1 MSMRIN
7 RRIHIFIKRR
17 LPPHLRRTRNIFFV
31 SFTVCALVGLLC
43 IAPWLYWMGNTS
55 SAHSALIASGFVA
68 LSMCIW
74 RYGGGV
80 KWGGLL
86 YQTTLMGLVLYNA
99 AITGGVTSPVLTWL
113 AIIPLLPLFTA
124 SRAWALASMATSLL
138 SVISLY
144 WLQSRGMLPINE
156 SQFALQSATS
166 AALPTETP
174 WQNMSFAAG
183 MFSLML
189 FAQMMLVQTYDTAN
203 EQHLRRLRQSNKRL
217 ESLSTHLKAA
227 NAHKDQF
234 LAMVSHE
241 MRTPLNAV
249 MGYLGLLS
257 TDTQLP
263 QIAGQYVQGARN
275 SAAHLVTVIND
286 LLDFSQIQ
294 QGKLVLTPQAVN
306 LRDMLTNTH
315 QTLAPR
321 ASEQGIAYPL
331 ELDASLP
338 MWASIDPHRLAQ
350 IIINLLGNA
359 LKFTSKGQVAMRV
372 AYTPDS
378 ALAKHGQLAISVT
391 DTGAGIAAESLEA
404 IFKPF
409 VQLKISDNDLKAGN
423 ALHGNGLGLAI
434 TRSLIQSHKG
444 SIAVSSEVGIGSTF
458 TVTLPIEEVAQ
469 PTNHL
474 AVDTVT
480 YTATLD
486 LLVVDDHLTNRLV
499 ASATIKRSLPNA
511 TIDQA
516 MNGTEALEKMR
527 EHRYDLVLMDLIMP
541 DISGTEVVRRIRGD
555 ANSSYAEVPV
565 IALTANVAEEAV
577 NECMSLGFKDVLPKP
592 FDKEVLIQ
600 AILTHALKDEAQ
612 PTAL

>member
-1 MSMRIN
+1 MHVN
-7 RRIHIFIKRR
+7 RRTHIFIKRS
-17 LPPHLRRTRNIFFV
+17 LPPQLRSMRDVFFA
-31 SFTVCALVGLLC
+31 SFTISAIIGLVS
-43 IAPWLYWMGNTS
+43 IAVWLYWMGNMR
-55 SAHSALIASGFVA
+55 SANSAMVASFLVA
-68 LSMCIW
+68 ASMAVW

-80 KWGGLL
+80 KSGVVL
-86 YQTTLMGLVLYNA
+86 YQVTLMGVVLYNA

-124 SRAWALASMATSLL
+124 SRTWAQASMLASMLGVLGLYLAQTRGLL
-138 SVISLY
+138 PALEV
-144 WLQSRGMLPINE
+144 
-156 SQFALQSATS
+156 QFALQSVGDSGIGQDAS
-166 AALPTETP
+166 
-174 WQNMSFAAG
+174 WQSMSFAAG

-189 FAQMMLVQTYDTAN
+189 FAQMVLVQTYDTAN
-203 EQHLRRLRQSNKRL
+203 EQYLRRLRQSNKRL
-217 ESLSTHLKAA
+217 ETLSANLKLA

-263 QIAGQYVQGARN
+263 QTAGQYVQGARN
-275 SAAHLVTVIND
+275 SASHLVTVIND

-294 QGKLVLTPQAVN
+294 QGKLVLSPQAVN
-306 LRDMLTNTH
+306 LREMLTRTH

-321 ASEQGIAYPL
+321 ANEQGLDYPL
-331 ELDASLP
+331 ILEDSLP
-338 MWASIDPHRLAQ
+338 HWASIDPHRLAQ

-359 LKFTSKGQVAMRV
+359 LKFTTGGEVRMRV
-372 AYTPDS
+372 SFKRDTPES
-378 ALAKHGQLAISVT
+378 RHGQLSISVE
-391 DTGAGIAAESLEA
+391 DTGAGIAPESLDA

-409 VQLKISDNDLKAGN
+409 VQLKVSDHDLKAGN

-434 TRSLIQSHKG
+434 TRSLVQSHKG
-444 SIAVSSEVGIGSTF
+444 TIGVTSQLGVGSTF
-458 TVTLPIEEVAQ
+458 TVALPIEEVA
-469 PTNHL
+469 PPANRITTD
-474 AVDTVT
+474 AVIHDVP
-480 YTATLD
+480 LD

-499 ASATIKRSLPNA
+499 ASASIKRSLPKAN
-511 TIDQA
+511 IDQA
-516 MNGTEALEKMR
+516 TNGTEALEKMR

-541 DISGTEVVRRIRGD
+541 DISGTEVVRRIRND
-555 ANSSYAEVPV
+555 AAHPHPHVPV

-600 AILTHALKDEAQ
+600 AILTHALKEDTE

>member
-1 MSMRIN
+1 MHVN
-7 RRIHIFIKRR
+7 RRTHIFIKRS
-17 LPPHLRRTRNIFFV
+17 LPPRLRSMRDVFFA
-31 SFTVCALVGLLC
+31 SFTVSAIIGLVS
-43 IAPWLYWMGNTS
+43 IAAWLYWMGNTR
-55 SAHSALIASGFVA
+55 SANSAMVASALVA
-68 LSMCIW
+68 ISMAVW
-74 RYGGGV
+74 RYGGGIQSGV
-80 KWGGLL
+80 VL
-86 YQTTLMGLVLYNA
+86 YQITLMGVVLYNA

-124 SRAWALASMATSLL
+124 SRTWAQASMFASLL
-138 SVISLY
+138 GVFGLY
-144 WLQSRGMLPINE
+144 LAQTRGMLPATE
-156 SQFALQSATS
+156 VQFALQSVGD
-166 AALPTETP
+166 AALNQESS
-174 WQNMSFAAG
+174 WQSMSFAAG

-189 FAQMMLVQTYDTAN
+189 FAQMILVQTYDTAN

-217 ESLSTHLKAA
+217 ETLSTNLKLA

-263 QIAGQYVQGARN
+263 QTAGQYVQGARN
-275 SAAHLVTVIND
+275 SASHLVTVIND

-294 QGKLVLTPQAVN
+294 QGKLVLSPKAVN
-306 LRDMLTNTH
+306 LRDMLTRTH

-321 ASEQGIAYPL
+321 ANDQGLDYPL
-331 ELDASLP
+331 ILDDSLP
-338 MWASIDPHRLAQ
+338 TWPSIDPHRLAQ

-359 LKFTSKGQVAMRV
+359 LKFTSGGEVRMRV
-372 AYTPDS
+372 SFTPD
-378 ALAKHGQLAISVT
+378 AATTKQGQLRISVE
-391 DTGAGIAAESLEA
+391 DTGAGIAPESLEA

-409 VQLKISDNDLKAGN
+409 VQLKASDNDLKAGN

-434 TRSLIQSHKG
+434 TRSLVQSHKG
-444 SIAVSSEVGIGSTF
+444 TIGVTSKLGVGSTF
-458 TVTLPIEEVAQ
+458 TVTLPVEEVA
-469 PTNHL
+469 PPVNR
-474 AVDTVT
+474 VT
-480 YTATLD
+480 TDAIIHDVVLD

-499 ASATIKRSLPNA
+499 ASASIKRSLPKAN
-511 TIDQA
+511 IDQA
-516 MNGTEALEKMR
+516 INGTEALEKMR

-541 DISGTEVVRRIRGD
+541 DISGTEVVRRIRKD
-555 ANSSYAEVPV
+555 ATHPFPEVPV
-565 IALTANVAEEAV
+565 VALTANVAEEAV

-600 AILTHALKDEAQ
+600 AILTHALKEEAQ

>member
-1 MSMRIN
+1 MRDV
-7 RRIHIFIKRR
+7 
-17 LPPHLRRTRNIFFV
+17 FFA
-31 SFTVCALVGLLC
+31 SFTVSAIIGLVS
-43 IAPWLYWMGNTS
+43 IAAWLYWMGNTL
-55 SAHSALIASGFVA
+55 SANSAMVASMLVVI
-68 LSMCIW
+68 SMAVW
-74 RYGGGV
+74 RYGGGIKLSV
-80 KWGGLL
+80 VL
-86 YQTTLMGLVLYNA
+86 YQISLMGVVLYNA

-124 SRAWALASMATSLL
+124 SRLWAQASMLASLL
-138 SVISLY
+138 GVVGLY
-144 WLQSRGMLPINE
+144 LAQTRNLLPAIDV
-156 SQFALQSATS
+156 QFALQSVGDASPNQEAT
-166 AALPTETP
+166 
-174 WQNMSFAAG
+174 WQGMSFAAG

-189 FAQMMLVQTYDTAN
+189 FAQMILVQTYDTAN

-217 ESLSTHLKAA
+217 ETLSTNLKLA

-263 QIAGQYVQGARN
+263 QTAGQYVQGARN
-275 SAAHLVTVIND
+275 SASHLVTVIND

-294 QGKLVLTPQAVN
+294 QGKLVLSPQAVN
-306 LRDMLTNTH
+306 LRDMLTRTH

-321 ASEQGIAYPL
+321 ANDQG
-331 ELDASLP
+331 LDYRLILDESLP
-338 MWASIDPHRLAQ
+338 TWASIDPHRLAQ
-350 IIINLLGNA
+350 IIINLLGNS
-359 LKFTSKGQVAMRV
+359 LKFTSGGEVRMRV
-372 AYTPDS
+372 SFTPD
-378 ALAKHGQLAISVT
+378 AATTKQGQLRISVE
-391 DTGAGIAAESLEA
+391 DTGAGIAPESLEA

-409 VQLKISDNDLKAGN
+409 VQLKASDNDLKAGN

-434 TRSLIQSHKG
+434 TRSLVQSHKG
-444 SIAVSSEVGIGSTF
+444 TIGVTSKLGVGSTF
-458 TVTLPIEEVAQ
+458 TVTLPIEEVA
-469 PTNHL
+469 PPVNR
-474 AVDTVT
+474 VT
-480 YTATLD
+480 TDAIIHDVVLD

-499 ASATIKRSLPNA
+499 ASASIKRSLPKAN
-511 TIDQA
+511 IDQA
-516 MNGTEALEKMR
+516 INGTEALKKMR

-541 DISGTEVVRRIRGD
+541 DISGTEVVRRIRND
-555 ANSSYAEVPV
+555 ATHPFPEVPV

>member
-1 MSMRIN
+1 MNVN

-31 SFTVCALVGLLC
+31 SFSVSALVGLLS
-43 IAPWLYWMGNTS
+43 IAAWMHWMGNTR
-55 SAHSALIASGFVA
+55 SANSALAASAMVFT
-68 LSMCIW
+68 SMCVW
-74 RYGGGV
+74 RAGGGV
-80 KWGGLL
+80 MWGGLL
-86 YQTTLMGLVLYNA
+86 YQITLMSVVLYNA

-124 SRAWALASMATSLL
+124 SRVWALASMAASLI
-138 SVISLY
+138 SVMVLY
-144 WLQSRGMLPINE
+144 VAQSHGMLPTVE
-156 SQFALQSATS
+156 TQFALQSVGDAPSHLDTS
-166 AALPTETP
+166 
-174 WQNMSFAAG
+174 WQTMSFAAG

-189 FAQMMLVQTYDTAN
+189 FAQMVLVQTYDTAN
-203 EQHLRRLRQSNKRL
+203 EQQLRRLRQSNKRL
-217 ESLSTHLKAA
+217 EMLSNNLKLA

-257 TDTQLP
+257 SDTHLP
-263 QIAGQYVQGARN
+263 QAAGQYVQGARN
-275 SAAHLVTVIND
+275 SASHLVTVIND

-294 QGKLVLTPQAVN
+294 QGKLVLSPQAVN
-306 LRDMLTNTH
+306 LRDMLTSTH

-321 ASEQGIAYPL
+321 AGDQGLDYPL
-331 ELDASLP
+331 LLDEALP
-338 MWASIDPHRLAQ
+338 TWASVDPHRMAQ

-359 LKFTSKGQVAMRV
+359 LKFTSRGQVCMRV
-372 AYTPDS
+372 CFEREAPN
-378 ALAKHGQLAISVT
+378 AKQGQLRINVE
-391 DTGAGIAAESLEA
+391 DTGAGIAAESLDA

-434 TRSLIQSHKG
+434 TRSLVQSHKG
-444 SIAVSSEVGIGSTF
+444 TIGVQSQLGVGSTF
-458 TVTLPIEEVAQ
+458 TVTLPIEEVE
-469 PTNHL
+469 PPVNRNTTNAITH
-474 AVDTVT
+474 A
-480 YTATLD
+480 AALD

-516 MNGTEALEKMR
+516 VNGTDALEKMR
-527 EHRYDLVLMDLIMP
+527 THRYDLVLMDLIMP
-541 DISGTEVVRRIRGD
+541 DISGTEVVRRIRNETDHPYGD
-555 ANSSYAEVPV
+555 VAV

-592 FDKEVLIQ
+592 FDREVLVH
-600 AILTHALKDEAQ
+600 AILTHTLKEEAQ
-612 PTAL
+612 PPAL

>member
-1 MSMRIN
+1 MKIN

-31 SFTVCALVGLLC
+31 SFTVCALVGLMC
-43 IAPWLYWMGNTS
+43 IAPWLYWMGSTL
-55 SAHSALIASGFVA
+55 SAHSALIAAGLIA

-80 KWGGLL
+80 KWGGLV
-86 YQTTLMGLVLYNA
+86 YQITLMGLVIYNA
-99 AITGGVTSPVLTWL
+99 AITGGVTSPVMTWL

-124 SRAWALASMATSLL
+124 SRAWALVSMSASLICVM
-138 SVISLY
+138 SLY
-144 WLQSRGMLPINE
+144 WAQSHGLLPIIE
-156 SQFALQSATS
+156 SQFALQSVANASMQVDT
-166 AALPTETP
+166 T
-174 WQNMSFAAG
+174 WQSMSFAAG

-189 FAQMMLVQTYDTAN
+189 FAQMVLVQTYDTAN

-217 ESLSTHLKAA
+217 ETLSTNLKVA

-263 QIAGQYVQGARN
+263 ETAGQYVQGARN
-275 SAAHLVTVIND
+275 SASHLVTVIND

-294 QGKLVLTPQAVN
+294 QGKLVLSPQAVN
-306 LRDMLTNTH
+306 LRDMLTRTH

-321 ASEQGIAYPL
+321 ANEQGLDYPL
-331 ELDASLP
+331 ILDDSLP
-338 MWASIDPHRLAQ
+338 TWAAIDPHRLAQ

-359 LKFTSKGQVAMRV
+359 LKFTTGGQVCMRV
-372 AYTPDS
+372 DFTPDNS
-378 ALAKHGQLAISVT
+378 EAKHGRLSIRVE
-391 DTGAGIAAESLEA
+391 DTGSGIAPESLDA

-409 VQLKISDNDLKAGN
+409 VQLKVSDNDLKAGN

-434 TRSLIQSHKG
+434 TRSLVQSHKG
-444 SIAVSSEVGIGSTF
+444 TIGVTSMLGVGSTF
-458 TVTLPIEEVAQ
+458 TVTLPIEEVA
-469 PTNHL
+469 PPANR
-474 AVDTVT
+474 VT
-480 YTATLD
+480 TDAIIHDVVLN

-499 ASATIKRSLPNA
+499 ASASIKRSLPKAN
-511 TIDQA
+511 IDQA
-516 MNGTEALEKMR
+516 NNGTEALEKMR

-541 DISGTEVVRRIRGD
+541 DISGTEVVRRIRND
-555 ANSSYAEVPV
+555 AGHPHSDVPV

-577 NECMSLGFKDVLPKP
+577 NECMALGFKDVLPKP
-592 FDKEVLIQ
+592 FDKDVLIQ